1 MSGGNMKTIKWEA
14 IRRKIDGL
22 GSPYQPADAVVSL
35 LLQGEKEPAP
45 DVGLGYEEICSLRD
59 FSATVF
65 GPDRPVENILYSI
78 EMELYPEKEN
88 YPEQPHPVWGE
99 TVMPG
104 S

>member
-1 MSGGNMKTIKWEA
+1 MKTVKWGVVRKEIEA
-14 IRRKIDGL
+14 L

-45 DVGLGYEEICSLRD
+45 DVELGYEEICSLRD

-88 YPEQPHPVWGE
+88 RQEEAHPVWGE
-99 TVMPG
+99 TVMP
-104 S
+104 SN